1 MEKSMDTKQ
10 NDKKPAPRPTGQ
22 DAPKRP
28 EDTTSSG
35 DARNGGGEDNHVQKK
50 QK

>member
-1 MEKSMDTKQ
+1 MDAKQ
-10 NDKKPAPRPTGQ
+10 SDKKVPSRPTGE

-35 DARNGGGEDNHVQKK
+35 DAKDGRGEDNHVQKK
-50 QK
+50 EK